1 MSDFKKQLLE
11 KLDKEDYLLS
21 ESPEI
26 NIGERLGWTKK
37 FFNVFP
43 ALENKNYRLYFVGQ
57 TVSFIGNWIQIVAQG
72 WLVWDLTKSALALG
86 IIGAVGS
93 LPIMLFSLWGGV
105 IVRSEEHTSE
115 LQSRLHLLFLLL
127 L

>member
-43 ALENKNYRLYFVGQ
+43 ALENKNYRLYFIVCNVLGNFLRRDHKLGKNH
-57 TVSFIGNWIQIVAQG
+57 SF
-72 WLVWDLTKSALALG
+72 LA
-86 IIGAVGS
+86 I
-93 LPIMLFSLWGGV
+93 F
-105 IVRSEEHTSE
+105 
-115 LQSRLHLLFLLL
+115 QFLRQDFP
-127 L
+127 